1 MKSRVLQ
8 RALIVSCGL
17 VACLAQ
23 VGAHAASDTE
33 TALKNAA
40 HYAPGLSADIVKAAC
55 SEQSV
60 MLYTLVLHDNSRE
73 VFKQFQGRFPCVT
86 VKTFAASGGA
96 LMQRFTSESRAKS
109 NVADVWMNSSPLFGE
124 SLVSQKMLRNWT
136 PPNDAAFSDQW
147 KMQGYWYPIGLATLG
162 VAWNTDSINGPQK
175 AWLATLKSW
184 DQVAQAP
191 VLGASAM
198 VDIRAGGTTQLA
210 YHFFE
215 KQYGLGFWDK
225 LAALKP
231 SIFNGINP
239 LVERLSA
246 GEFPIALAITTD
258 TAGGT
263 QLQNGAPL
271 EWKFPEPGLA
281 VPYYIGVS
289 SQAPHPNAALL
300 LMAWSVSKDGQTAW
314 VKSSGLAPAAN
325 VGTDERSFAKSAWY
339 KAPSTY
345 YRPNWPEIAGEF
357 SADVKRFDTA
367 FKK

>member
-1 MKSRVLQ
+1 MKSRALA
-8 RALIVSCGL
+8 RALLSFGAL
-17 VACLAQ
+17 VAGLAQ
-23 VGAHAASDTE
+23 VGAHAASDRE
-33 TALKNAA
+33 TALRNAA
-40 HYAPGLSADIVKAAC
+40 QYAPGLSAENVKAAC
-55 SEQSV
+55 NEQSV

-73 VFKQFQGRFPCVT
+73 VFKQFQERFPCVT

-96 LMQRFTSESRAKS
+96 LMQRFTSEFRAKS

-124 SLVSQKMLRNWT
+124 ALVSEKMLRNWT

-147 KMQGYWYPIGLATLG
+147 KKQGYWYPVGLATLG
-162 VAWNTDSINGPQK
+162 VAWNTDAINAQQK
-175 AWLATLKSW
+175 AWLATLKTW
-184 DQVAQAP
+184 DQLALAP
-191 VLGASAM
+191 VMNASGM

-215 KQYGLGFWDK
+215 KQYGSGFWDK

-246 GEFPIALAITTD
+246 GEFPVALAITTD

-289 SQAPHPNAALL
+289 SQAPHPDAALL

-314 VKSSGLAPAAN
+314 VKSSGLAPAAK
-325 VGTDERSFAKSAWY
+325 VGTDERSFAKSTWY
-339 KAPSTY
+339 KAPATY
-345 YRPNWPEIAGEF
+345 YRPDWPEIASEF
-357 SADVKRFDTA
+357 NADVKRFDTA